1 MTHKFKESIRRTQA
15 YWYVDGLVELGTGL
29 VFILLGIILII
40 ESITPA
46 DSNFSSILSFLRNA
60 ILIGGTIGIGLLT
73 KVLKAR
79 LTYPRTGYIAYPR
92 PKGKNIGIYLGFGF
106 IIAALISGGFLFVIS
121 FVPAVQTMIIY
132 LPTWIMVWLGI
143 LIASVYLS
151 WAVRTGLRRFI
162 WLAGI
167 GLLTGL
173 MLAWQARGLTFI
185 TGKSSLLAGP
195 GFFFLIMGSCLLI
208 SGGLTLRNYLKSNQP
223 INGETA

>member
-15 YWYVDGLVELGTGL
+15 YWYIDGLVELGTGIIFF
-29 VFILLGIILII
+29 VLGIILML
-40 ESITPA
+40 ESSTPS
-46 DSNFSSILSFLRNA
+46 DSNLSSILSFFRNA

-73 KVLKAR
+73 KVLKAH

-92 PKGKNIGIYLGFGF
+92 PKGKNIGIYLGFGLV
-106 IIAALISGGFLFVIS
+106 IAALISGGFLFAIS
-121 FVPAVQTMIIY
+121 FIPAVQTMFIY

-143 LIASVYLS
+143 LIASVFLS
-151 WAVRTGLRRFI
+151 WAVRTGIRRFF

-173 MLAWQARGLTFI
+173 ILAWQARGLTFI
-185 TGKSSLLAGP
+185 DGKSSLLAGP
-195 GFFFLIMGSCLLI
+195 GIFFIIMGSSLLI

-223 INGETA
+223 INGEAA